1 MIKRILIVV
10 AATAVA
16 ILCFTLWQKSQVEN
30 PHADEHEHEEH
41 VDVENILLNEKQI
54 KAVDLKWG
62 NVETRELDATIQ
74 VNGALVLRAQNIG
87 MVTSLMGGVV
97 KNVYVKEGQQ
107 VAKGQVVAAIENT
120 DVLSLQREYFTTY
133 QECESARQ
141 EMERQKLL
149 ASNGAGVKKNMQD
162 RKSVV

>member
-30 PHADEHEHEEH
+30 PHADEQEH

-62 NVETRELDATIQ
+62 NVETRELDEI
-74 VNGALVLRAQNIG
+74 GRAH
-87 MVTSLMGGVV
+87 V
-97 KNVYVKEGQQ
+97 
-107 VAKGQVVAAIENT
+107 
-120 DVLSLQREYFTTY
+120 
-133 QECESARQ
+133 
-141 EMERQKLL
+141 
-149 ASNGAGVKKNMQD
+149 
-162 RKSVV
+162 

>member
-62 NVETRELDATIQ
+62 NVETRELMPRYRSMEPWCF
-74 VNGALVLRAQNIG
+74 VLK
-87 MVTSLMGGVV
+87 TSEWLPH
-97 KNVYVKEGQQ
+97 
-107 VAKGQVVAAIENT
+107 
-120 DVLSLQREYFTTY
+120 
-133 QECESARQ
+133 
-141 EMERQKLL
+141 
-149 ASNGAGVKKNMQD
+149 
-162 RKSVV
+162 

>member
-16 ILCFTLWQKSQVEN
+16 ILGFTLWQKSQAEN

-74 VNGALVLRAQNIG
+74 VNGALVLRAQNI
-87 MVTSLMGGVV
+87 
-97 KNVYVKEGQQ
+97 
-107 VAKGQVVAAIENT
+107 
-120 DVLSLQREYFTTY
+120 
-133 QECESARQ
+133 
-141 EMERQKLL
+141 
-149 ASNGAGVKKNMQD
+149 
-162 RKSVV
+162 